1 MKAVIIE
8 AYGDI
13 EQFKLTDLPEPKITE
28 VEVLIEVHAVAINP
42 IDWKIRAGYLQ
53 DVLPFDMPIIF
64 GWDIS
69 GIVKRIGE
77 QVTDFHIGDKVLA
90 RADLKKPG
98 GFAELIAVDEAQLV
112 KKPDGVSFEEAAAIP
127 LAGMTAWQMLFDK
140 VNLTSGETVLIHGGA
155 GGIGCFAV
163 QLAKLKGAEVITTGS
178 ARNRDFLYALGADTF
193 IDYHKENFQTMVH
206 DVDAVLDVIG
216 GEVLKNSYLVL
227 KPGGRIVS
235 VAERPDQEEAM
246 ERGISASYLNS
257 KIKVQQL
264 EELVALV
271 SKGKLKVIVSEVFS
285 FTVEGIKQA
294 HALSEKGHTRGKII
308 VHVK

>member
-13 EQFKLTDLPEPKITE
+13 EQFKLADLPEPKITE

-53 DVLPFDMPIIF
+53 DVLPFDMPIVF

-271 SKGKLKVIVSEVFS
+271 SKGKLKVVVSEVFS

-294 HALSEKGHTRGKII
+294 HALSETGHTRGKII

>member
-53 DVLPFDMPIIF
+53 DVLPFDMPIVF

-227 KPGGRIVS
+227 KQGGRIVS

-294 HALSEKGHTRGKII
+294 HALSETGHTRGKII